1 MAKTPGNLV
10 KDETLSAIRKDL
22 FPFYLFHRN
31 PCIRG
36 GERRV
41 LHSPSIPSKTT
52 LALCECLFSC
62 GSQLIPALLDDCCYF
77 VVTESKQYKQPY
89 CSPLLLHSHNLFPSY
104 KTFLL
109 NMLKISIWKFS
120 PYQQDQRQRERG
132 RERKRAS
139 AWAQEREKHH
149 CFEPGTKEISA
160 PTLGDSVV
168 VTDTSLMTKASVYLR
183 ARLWLHFASGRKQ
196 TDSKMPTITCNQTGD
211 PSPPEPEQT
220 VGWSWLP
227 QKSVRAVH
235 GVQIWYVHQQHCGQP
250 LQLWLKL
257 KQVVSDFE
265 FYPLCSHCCHL
276 LNE

>member
-31 PCIRG
+31 PCIRD

-120 PYQQDQRQRERG
+120 PYQQDQRQREREG
-132 RERKRAS
+132 EKESERVSTRA
-139 AWAQEREKHH
+139 R
-149 CFEPGTKEISA
+149 
-160 PTLGDSVV
+160 
-168 VTDTSLMTKASVYLR
+168 KASLFRTRNKRDKCTHTRRQCRSHRYL
-183 ARLWLHFASGRKQ
+183 AN
-196 TDSKMPTITCNQTGD
+196 D
-211 PSPPEPEQT
+211 
-220 VGWSWLP
+220 
-227 QKSVRAVH
+227 
-235 GVQIWYVHQQHCGQP
+235 
-250 LQLWLKL
+250 
-257 KQVVSDFE
+257 
-265 FYPLCSHCCHL
+265 
-276 LNE
+276 